1 MRKPLL
7 IGNNA
12 FLTKKEALGYYK
24 AILNSYNFGE
34 SLSEKDYEEIFGLI
48 QYDESFEE
56 DECGDFENNLEND
69 DGRLQNEDEQEG
81 EVEEED
87 IFIEDIK
94 VSKVQFNTKCF
105 EIFLS
110 DASSYYISY
119 IMIINQHS
127 INIDT
132 VFNKACRNATQQDM
146 KAVKQEYFDKHSVK
160 GHVKCQETN
169 HLSKW
174 EELAIDHRQ
183 PNTFSVIVDRFKEVY
198 KIDASKIDYIT
209 DENNNIIFEDKG
221 LAEKFR
227 IYHREKSNLRIVRKE
242 LNLSRTG
249 MARIKRSSKDL
260 AIK

>member
-7 IGNNA
+7 IGKNV

-34 SLSEKDYEEIFGLI
+34 SLSDEDYEEIFCLI

-56 DECGDFENNLEND
+56 ECGDSENNLENE
-69 DGRLQNEDEQEG
+69 DGWLQNEEGQEG
-81 EVEEED
+81 EAKEED

-119 IMIINQHS
+119 IIIINQHK
-127 INIDT
+127 INIDA
-132 VFNKACRNATQQDM
+132 VFNKACRSAIQHDI
-146 KAVKQEYFDKHSVK
+146 KIVKQEYFDKNSVK
-160 GHVKCQETN
+160 GYVKCQETN

-183 PNTFSVIVDRFKEVY
+183 PNTFSVIVDRFKEVNR
-198 KIDASKIDYIT
+198 IDASKIDYIT
-209 DENNNIIFEDKG
+209 DENNNIIFEDRI

-227 IYHREKSNLRIVRKE
+227 DYHREKSNLRIVRKE

-249 MARIKRSSKDL
+249 LARITRSSKDL
-260 AIK
+260 TIK